1 MSNISIQD
9 INSNKISDIN
19 YIINNQQQN
28 ILELQKQLDLINN
41 QLIIC
46 KDTYNNLFLSYRNTV
61 LVVLFF
67 IVIILCIIFFNE
79 KKISGIRISNN
90 I

>member
-19 YIINNQQQN
+19 NIINNHHQN

-46 KDTYNNLFLSYRNTV
+46 KDTYNNLYLSYRNTV
-61 LVVLFF
+61 LVVLLF
-67 IVIILCIIFFNE
+67 IIIIICIIFFNS
-79 KKISGIRISNN
+79 KQFSSI
-90 I
+90 